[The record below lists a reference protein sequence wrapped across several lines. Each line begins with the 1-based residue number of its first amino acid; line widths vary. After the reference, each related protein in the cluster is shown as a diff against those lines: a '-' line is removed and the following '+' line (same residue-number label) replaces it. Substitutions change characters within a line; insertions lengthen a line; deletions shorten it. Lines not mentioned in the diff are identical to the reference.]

1 MHFSVF
7 LVRMI
12 LIVGYCMLGFRW
24 VDEKHK
30 YYAMISFAMALL
42 IGLNIVH
49 MILAGKRI
57 SMDDLEEP
65 KDQLTQNKWLRKAF
79 AVLTCLVVLILWYFW
94 NKYYDEGIAVAA
106 LFVLFLSP
114 FDHLIWG
121 PTTSY
126 PFVNSNKHVLRG
138 LTRLLRS
145 IGLIIYFIG
154 LYEYL
159 LNIDNRKDAVVFMA
173 VGFGML
179 FIRPVILLLSP
190 RRTLQAI
197 TATPAPISIPALE
210 PVQAVEPS
218 PLSPVEP
225 PPLSPQGAV
234 AAGTAGLTSL
244 KADFLALHQLAPH
257 TRGYAFQRFLHQL
270 FESHQ
275 IITRSAF
282 RLTGEEIDGSFDLG
296 AQTYLLEAKWHAK
309 PTAQS
314 DLLVFNGK
322 VEGKST
328 WARGIFI
335 SYSGFTADGLTA
347 FRHGKRTSIIG
358 MDGNDLLLILD
369 GRITLDNAIRRKAMK
384 AVENNDFFIPLSQL
398 I

>member
-1 MHFSVF
+1 MA
-7 LVRMI
+7 I
-12 LIVGYCMLGFRW
+12 LIGF
-24 VDEKHK
+24 
-30 YYAMISFAMALL
+30 
-42 IGLNIVH
+42 NIVRV
-49 MILAGKRI
+49 ILAGQRI

-65 KDQLTQNKWLRKAF
+65 KDQATQNKWLRKAF

-94 NKYYDEGIAVAA
+94 GKYYNEGIAVSV
-106 LFVLFLSP
+106 LPVLFLSP
-114 FDHLIWG
+114 FDQLIWG

-126 PFVNSNKHVLRG
+126 PFVNVNKHALRG

-145 IGLIIYFIG
+145 VGVIVYFIG

-159 LNIDNRKDAVVFMA
+159 LNIDNRKDAVDFMT
-173 VGFGML
+173 VGLGML
-179 FIRPVILLLSP
+179 FIRPVVLLLSP
-190 RRTLQAI
+190 RRTLPAMI
-197 TATPAPISIPALE
+197 ATPAPIIE
-210 PVQAVEPS
+210 PQQAVEPS
-218 PLSPVEP
+218 PLAPLEP
-225 PPLSPQGAV
+225 PSLSQQEAV
-234 AAGTAGLTSL
+234 ATDITDPDTL
-244 KADFLALHQLAPH
+244 KANFLSLHQLAPH

-384 AVENNDFFIPLSQL
+384 AVENNDFFVPLTAL
-398 I
+398 L

>member
-1 MHFSVF
+1 MHISVF
-7 LVRMI
+7 FVRMI
-12 LIVGYCMLGFRW
+12 LIVGYCILGFRW
-24 VDEKHK
+24 VDEK
-30 YYAMISFAMALL
+30 YAYHAVISFAMALL
-42 IGLNIVH
+42 IGFNIVH
-49 MILAGKRI
+49 VILAGRRI
-57 SMDDLEEP
+57 SMDDLQDP
-65 KDQLTQNKWLRKAF
+65 KDQATQNKWLRKAF
-79 AVLTCLVVLILWYFW
+79 AALTCLVVLILWYFW
-94 NKYYDEGIAVAA
+94 NKYYDEGLAVSA

-145 IGLIIYFIG
+145 VGVIIYFIG

-190 RRTLQAI
+190 RRTLPAMAAAPVAI
-197 TATPAPISIPALE
+197 PTLE
-210 PVQAVEPS
+210 PVQTVEPS
-218 PLSPVEP
+218 LSPVEP
-225 PPLSPQGAV
+225 PPLNPQGAV
-234 AAGTAGLTSL
+234 ATDIADLTSL
-244 KADFLALHQLAPH
+244 KANFLALHQLGAH
-257 TRGYAFQRFLHQL
+257 ARGYAFQRFLHQL

-335 SYSGFTADGLTA
+335 SYAGFTADGLAA

-384 AVENNDFFIPLSQL
+384 AVENNDFFVPLISL
-398 I
+398 L